1 MDVIRIKATKKTPEV
16 VFDEAEM
23 KFSMTGRCIPSN
35 AATFFEPI
43 IVLIKSINVQENSKL
58 TCELKLE
65 YINSS
70 SSKWLIGV
78 IKDLN
83 VKHNNGSGIIL
94 NWYYEDDDSF
104 DFGEVIKEVA
114 NFKVKRIESEDFDEN
129 FDDSDY
135 LA

>member
-1 MDVIRIKATKKTPEV
+1 MDVIRIEATKKTPEV

-35 AATFFEPI
+35 AATFFEP
-43 IVLIKSINVQENSKL
+43 LIALINSINVQENSKL
-58 TCELKLE
+58 TCEFKLE

-78 IKDLN
+78 VKDLN
-83 VKHNNGSGIIL
+83 EKHKTGSTVIL

-104 DFGEVIKEVA
+104 DFGEVVEEVA
-114 NFKVKRIESEDFDEN
+114 EFEVIRIESDDFDEDFDAA
-129 FDDSDY
+129 DY
-135 LA
+135 LV

>member
-1 MDVIRIKATKKTPEV
+1 MDIIRIEATKKTPEV
-16 VFDEAEM
+16 IFDEAKM

-43 IVLIKSINVQENSKL
+43 IGIIKAINTPKNAIL
-58 TCELKLE
+58 TFEFKLE

-70 SSKWLIGV
+70 SSKWLVGV
-78 IKDLN
+78 LKDLN
-83 VKHNNGSGIIL
+83 DKHNSGERILL

-104 DFGEVIKEVA
+104 DFGEVVEEVA
-114 NFKVKRIESEDFDEN
+114 KFEVKRIESEDFDED
-129 FDDSDY
+129 FEDTDY